1 METSPRTLLVTFRF
15 CILRFLHTE
24 CVDIMHEESDKE
36 CALYENMFVQVF
48 KFRPQHGS
56 NS

>member
-1 METSPRTLLVTFRF
+1 
-15 CILRFLHTE
+15 
-24 CVDIMHEESDKE
+24 MHEESDKE

-56 NS
+56 NSWTLIDSFKT